1 MNTIKDLYEI
11 DQRLED
17 CVDPE
22 TGELLAPEAF
32 VALHMERAKMID
44 DLASWL
50 KNTAV
55 KATAIKAELG
65 ALRERQKAMEARVES
80 LKDLL
85 DYFLDGQKF
94 ESARNKVTF
103 RKSIAVNVEDEIA
116 LREWAETS
124 GFDDC
129 LRYKTPE
136 INKTAVRD
144 LLKAGKTVPGAS
156 LEERRTVVIK

>member
-32 VALHMERAKMID
+32 VALHMERAKLID
-44 DLASWL
+44 DLASWV
-50 KNTAV
+50 KNT
-55 KATAIKAELG
+55 KARAEKIKEEADVLRKRLKAE
-65 ALRERQKAMEARVES
+65 EARAES

-103 RKSIAVNVEDEIA
+103 RMSTAVSVENEIA

>member
-1 MNTIKDLYEI
+1 MNTIKALYEI
-11 DQRLED
+11 DLRLED

-22 TGELLAPEAF
+22 TGELLAPEVF
-32 VALHMERAKMID
+32 EALHMERAALLD
-44 DLASWL
+44 DLASWY
-50 KNTAV
+50 KNTA
-55 KATAIKAELG
+55 AMAAAIKTELNT
-65 ALRERQKAMEARVES
+65 LRERQKELEARAES
-80 LKDLL
+80 LKERLE
-85 DYFLDGQKF
+85 YFLDGQKF
-94 ESARNKVTF
+94 ESARHKITF
-103 RKSIAVNVEDEIA
+103 RKSTAVSVENESA